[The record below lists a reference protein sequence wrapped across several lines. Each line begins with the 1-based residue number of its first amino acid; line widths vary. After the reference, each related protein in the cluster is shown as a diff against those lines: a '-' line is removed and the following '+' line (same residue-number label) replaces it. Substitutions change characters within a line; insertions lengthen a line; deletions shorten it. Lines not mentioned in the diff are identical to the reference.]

1 MSDRWEELYV
11 EVTAA
16 EADRIEAERRAKLAS
31 QSRAELFRWSR
42 KACREVLSSATKIA
56 KTRAA
61 DLKTRA
67 GIEVE
72 VSGPDWS
79 ALRDGKD
86 SDEFPSAEV
95 GSLHLR
101 CRDSE
106 IVLYTH
112 TTPGRLPTLHFLVR
126 TQRSWPHPERNPRLV
141 TIPGCRFAQGEDGST
156 RLRIVDRRG
165 VSSVAA
171 NLDDI
176 VFRGFELLLRRGPF
190 PWAERFPMVD
200 PGTDGRSST
209 PILGSNFSRSP
220 DSG

>member
-1 MSDRWEELYV
+1 MLGNATEIA
-11 EVTAA
+11 TA
-16 EADRIEAERRAKLAS
+16 
-31 QSRAELFRWSR
+31 
-42 KACREVLSSATKIA
+42 
-56 KTRAA
+56 RAA
-61 DLKTRA
+61 DQRTRA
-67 GIEVE
+67 GLAAE
-72 VSGPDWS
+72 VSGPDWAS
-79 ALRDGKD
+79 PRVGPA

-95 GSLHLR
+95 GSLRLR

-171 NLDDI
+171 ELDDL

-200 PGTDGRSST
+200 RDAEGRSST
-209 PILGSNFSRSP
+209 PILGSQLRRGP
-220 DSG
+220 DST